1 MSHKNTTLVPKKAEK
16 KMEQRKVIQ
25 KTNCKIIDLNQTIS
39 VITLS
44 VIGLNTLIKRQRLSN
59 WIKKEAQTT

>member
-1 MSHKNTTLVPKKAEK
+1 
-16 KMEQRKVIQ
+16 MEQRKVIQ

-59 WIKKEAQTT
+59 WIKKKLKLHKKLTLKI

>member
-1 MSHKNTTLVPKKAEK
+1 
-16 KMEQRKVIQ
+16 MEQRKVIQ